1 MIVSTNAKVPTDDS
15 LIGGS
20 VLVCLGNKSKDSIK

>member
-1 MIVSTNAKVPTDDS
+1 MIVSTSAKVPTDDS

-20 VLVCLGNKSKDSIK
+20 VLVCLGQQVKRLH